1 MSICEDNKPGFPH
14 RKIPQ
19 MSQIL
24 EFGFKT
30 TWQLLISEVTEEK
43 KMQKYASQNWQKP
56 YSRLGYEKA
65 EKITSVFEPNSS
77 SVPSN
82 TKGLEGDFF
91 FVFWFLPQTLVL
103 ATEVNVATTNSQKK
117 KINTMSSDKV
127 HECSIKNNKK
137 TKKQQSHKEEQPET
151 LVYIHRWSVRSHTH
165 RRRCNIQVARKVVS
179 K

>member
-65 EKITSVFEPNSS
+65 EKMTSVFEPNSS

-127 HECSIKNNKK
+127 HECSIKHNKKNKK
-137 TKKQQSHKEEQPET
+137 TTITQRRTARDVGVHSS
-151 LVYIHRWSVRSHTH
+151 LVCTFTHTQTQMQH
-165 RRRCNIQVARKVVS
+165 SSGQKSS